1 MSIIRLSKVAK
12 DFNVGVQTLVETL
25 QKSGAG
31 DDLNPNS
38 KISDEQYSLLR
49 KEFSRD
55 KDLKDE
61 SDRIS
66 QERHSAK
73 DKKKESVAL
82 FRLQLRLKMC

>member
-38 KISDEQYSLLR
+38 KIKIGR
-49 KEFSRD
+49 A
-55 KDLKDE
+55 
-61 SDRIS
+61 
-66 QERHSAK
+66 H
-73 DKKKESVAL
+73 V
-82 FRLQLRLKMC
+82 